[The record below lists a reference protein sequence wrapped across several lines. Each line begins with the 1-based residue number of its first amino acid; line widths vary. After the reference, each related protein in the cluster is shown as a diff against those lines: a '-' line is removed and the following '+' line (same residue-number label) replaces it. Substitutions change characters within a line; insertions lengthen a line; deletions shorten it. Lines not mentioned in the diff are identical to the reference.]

1 MGSHDNSISF
11 VSQRA
16 FCLLDLLELFVW
28 HAGDVADQ
36 AKSLL
41 LFWDTPQC
49 SKH

>member
-16 FCLLDLLELFVW
+16 FCLLDLLELFAW
-28 HAGDVADQ
+28 NAGDIVDQ

-41 LFWDTPQC
+41 PFWNTPHGSQ
-49 SKH
+49 H